1 MATWP
6 CPLCDRP
13 GEIDTDGPY
22 YQAGG
27 RSMFCDECGTHFK
40 YGERAPPSS
49 ELGPAAKRPWEP
61 VQPVAERHYQVS
73 RRELAVVM
81 LVGGAG
87 TVLNL
92 LLVLF
97 SDGWHE
103 PLLFVAGPLVFYGAL
118 MGFLFTYWNTR
129 SELRNAMGC
138 PVLLGGLV
146 VFAVGVA
153 LACAPTDVLQWVGLI
168 RR

>member
-6 CPLCDRP
+6 CPRCDRP

-27 RSMFCDECGTHFK
+27 RSMFCDECGAHFQ
-40 YGERAPPSS
+40 YGDSALSPSKPAP
-49 ELGPAAKRPWEP
+49 RPWEP
-61 VQPVAERHYQVS
+61 VQPVAERQYQVS
-73 RRELAVVM
+73 RRELALVM
-81 LVGGAG
+81 LVGGAA
-87 TVLNL
+87 TVANL

-103 PLLFVAGPLVFYGAL
+103 PLLFVVGPPVFYGGL
-118 MGFLFTYWNTR
+118 VGFLGTYWTTR

-153 LACAPTDVLQWVGLI
+153 LALAPVDILQWVGLMG
-168 RR
+168 R